1 MKRNFDNIP
10 SDKEWGKISNS
21 DLDLKYVYK
30 KFLGK
35 TNLEMQRIYNG
46 VVAIEYVDA
55 LRWMPP
61 IPFYYYI
68 HGFINYII
76 NEHYQDIDS
85 YDAAYSFFCFIKER
99 LEKNPNSLIPIKDK
113 VLTTINFIMNNQSAF
128 CIDVYDDQNEFASL
142 YGYIHEQLE
151 KI

>member
-1 MKRNFDNIP
+1 MKKNFDNIP
-10 SDKEWGKISNS
+10 IDKEWGEISNS

-35 TNLEMQRIYNG
+35 TNLEMQKIYSG

-61 IPFYYYI
+61 FPFYYYI

-76 NEHYQDIDS
+76 NKHYQGIDS
-85 YDAAYSFFCFIKER
+85 YDAAYSFFGLIKEK
-99 LEKNPNSLIPIKDK
+99 LEKNPNFLIPIKDK
-113 VLTTINFIMNNQSAF
+113 VLTTINFIIDNQSAF
-128 CIDVYDDQNEFASL
+128 CIDVYNGQVEFASL
-142 YGYIHEQLE
+142 YSYIHEELE